1 MARKKKYEFELD
13 SRNGTWVAVGSNS
26 RPSSGSIYLLVHE
39 SDRMVKVGKTKVSAE
54 GRRAN
59 YVRKHRLSGGW
70 KVAKE
75 WYVNDVSGC
84 EKKIHADLK
93 PFKFSGKAKEVFV
106 CSEAEAV
113 NVIER
118 YV

>member
-1 MARKKKYEFELD
+1 MARKKNYEFELD
-13 SRNGTWVAVGSNS
+13 SLNGTWVPVGGTS
-26 RPSSGSIYLLVHE
+26 RSSSGSIYLLVHE

-54 GRRAN
+54 GRRTN
-59 YVRKHRLSGGW
+59 YVRTHRLSGGW
-70 KVAKE
+70 KIAGE
-75 WYVNDVSGC
+75 WQVTDVSGC

-93 PFKFSGKAKEVFV
+93 PFKFSGKAKEVFA
-106 CSEAEAV
+106 CSEAEAT